1 MVDVVDGVVGEAPVF
16 DVDEVDDAL
25 ESDVDDIDAVVVDV
39 EVEVVD
45 IVVSHPSTTGSLKRE
60 KSKFYRK

>member
-1 MVDVVDGVVGEAPVF
+1 MVDVVDGVVGDAPVL
-16 DVDEVDDAL
+16 DVDELADAL

-39 EVEVVD
+39 EVVD
-45 IVVSHPSTTGSLKRE
+45 TVVSHPSTTGSLKRE